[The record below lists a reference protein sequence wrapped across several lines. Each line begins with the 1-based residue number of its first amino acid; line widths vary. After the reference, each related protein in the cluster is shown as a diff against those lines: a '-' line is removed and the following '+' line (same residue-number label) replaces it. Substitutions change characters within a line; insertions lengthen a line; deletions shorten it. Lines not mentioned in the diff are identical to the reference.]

1 MLKLNMSIA
10 QQSKVQTTGSMI
22 SSQDVKYLYWG
33 YNDTMVRTYTEDFLP
48 DMSNVSK
55 LVSK

>member
-1 MLKLNMSIA
+1 MSIA

-22 SSQDVKYLYWG
+22 SSQNVKYLYWG